1 MAHIRKLIRDNIKTT
16 LTGLT
21 TTGANCFA
29 SRVYPIES
37 ARLPGII
44 IYTESEANNYV
55 TIGLPRTQRRTL
67 RVSVE
72 VYVNGVSNYDATL
85 DLICAEIED
94 ALYTDLTRG
103 GYAEDTKVINFDSQ
117 FSGDGNQPV
126 AIGVLTVE
134 VEYHSTEGS
143 INS

>member
-1 MAHIRKLIRDNIKTT
+1 MAHIRKLIRDDIKTT

-44 IYTESEANNYV
+44 IYTESETNNYV
-55 TIGLPRTQRRTL
+55 TMGLPRTQRRTL

-72 VYVNGVSNYDATL
+72 VYVSGVSNYDATL

-103 GYAEDTKVINFDSQ
+103 GYAEDTKVVNFDSQ
-117 FSGDGNQPV
+117 FTGDGNQPV

>member
-1 MAHIRKLIRDNIKTT
+1 MAHPRKLIRDDIKTT

-21 TTGANCFA
+21 TTGANVFA

-44 IYTESEANNYV
+44 IYTENEANEYV
-55 TIGLPRTQRRTL
+55 TMGLPRTQRRTL

-72 VYVNGVSNYDATL
+72 VYVQGISNYDTTL
-85 DLICAEIED
+85 DLICSEVED
-94 ALYTDLTRG
+94 ALYTDVTRG
-103 GYAEDTKVINFDSQ
+103 GNAKDTRVINFDSQ

-134 VEYHSTEGS
+134 VEYHTVEGS
-143 INS
+143 INQ